1 MWARDE
7 VSSCNCSEKSH
18 RHVHCRC
25 LRCNG
30 KATTRK
36 TELRHWSEARL
47 CAEGASG
54 TFGFNSSDSDEE
66 SDTETTE
73 MDIDGEVNDSQELLE
88 MDENPD
94 VENDVI
100 VKDSDNCDTENA
112 NPLMKLVVKAVLE
125 AVSIMDNSGA
135 SINTFEDILDYGKS
149 MLFESISSD
158 IDVDILLELWPKD
171 WKAVQSLL
179 EEQGYSDAKEYHI
192 CICRE
197 EKEVRRCGK
206 TSVKY
211 VYSRN
216 WSVMSSKD
224 ELCPHCGSRGY
235 IKYYYL
241 GLSSKVK
248 NWFKTKS
255 VCRKMLCHWREK
267 EHWLEQTSSW
277 HIKKE
282 FWDGQRWV
290 DLQWFWNPNQTWLLP
305 TRCANC
311 KAVISAETIASCE
324 KDESGVSYVECSEC
338 LQTVPCEVKIANGSP
353 LNLALIGHWDA
364 WLPFKTGLRSCGS
377 IEISIAN
384 MCKEDRAHV
393 E

>member
-7 VSSCNCSEKSH
+7 VSSCNCSEKSY

-54 TFGFNSSDSDEE
+54 TFGFNSLDSDEE

-73 MDIDGEVNDSQELLE
+73 MDIDGEGTDSQESLE

-100 VKDSDNCDTENA
+100 VKDSDNCDTEKA
-112 NPLMKLVVKAVLE
+112 NPLMKLVVKAVLQ

-135 SINTFEDILDYGKS
+135 SINTFEDILDYGKA
-149 MLFESISSD
+149 MLLESISSD

-224 ELCPHCGSRGY
+224 ELCPHCGSSGY
-235 IKYYYL
+235 IKHYYL

-248 NWFKTKS
+248 NK
-255 VCRKMLCHWREK
+255 
-267 EHWLEQTSSW
+267 
-277 HIKKE
+277 
-282 FWDGQRWV
+282 
-290 DLQWFWNPNQTWLLP
+290 
-305 TRCANC
+305 
-311 KAVISAETIASCE
+311 
-324 KDESGVSYVECSEC
+324 
-338 LQTVPCEVKIANGSP
+338 
-353 LNLALIGHWDA
+353 
-364 WLPFKTGLRSCGS
+364 
-377 IEISIAN
+377 
-384 MCKEDRAHV
+384 
-393 E
+393 